1 MRNNIKKLLIL
12 IIFFIALFIPNA
24 YAANGFSVEDISVDS
39 KSGTIDVVDP
49 VLSSD
54 EVVSNIKFNQKDD
67 YVTFDVTIKNNESEA
82 YAINSITDNN
92 SNDKFVITYNYSTD
106 YIQPNET
113 TNIKITF
120 TYKETEK
127 NVDKV
132 DINDLVIKLSLVSEE
147 GEIKGDDIIINP
159 TTNDKIL
166 KYIMW
171 LVIAFVG
178 IVLSLYFV
186 KDKKIKSGLII
197 LCLSL
202 VFVPIAS
209 YANEEITLKLK
220 FTSIELVGEY
230 EDYEIQIKDKDGN
243 VIETRT
249 ITYGQ
254 KLGALTHDDITGYV
268 FDKYVDQNGNE
279 VTEDTIITGPISV
292 LLKYTANTYQV
303 SFNKNN
309 EYAEGSMSNQTFTYD
324 VEQALTTN
332 AFTYTGYHFVE
343 WNTTAAGTGNSYTD
357 GQAIKNLLTEG
368 SVELFAIWTENTDT
382 PYVVYHYQQQINGSY
397 LESDKDE
404 LTGTTGAVITPSV
417 KNYEGFTAPSTTTT
431 TISRFGNTEITYEYL
446 RNRYNLTIVHPEYV
460 EVDKSGTYYY
470 GEQVTLNAKTRA
482 GYTFDG
488 WSNGATTQEITV
500 TIGTSDISVE
510 PLYTANT
517 DTPYLVV
524 HKYETLNGGW
534 ETVNAPGTGTT
545 DTTIP
550 AALVSR
556 EGFTSPAQQNI
567 TITGDGEAS
576 ITYEYTRNQYTL
588 TIVHPEY
595 VEADKSGTYYYEEQ
609 VILNAINRAGY
620 TFDGWSNGATTQ
632 ETTITIG
639 TSNVSVEPLYT
650 ANTDTTYYVD
660 HKYETLNGDYVTE
673 TATETGTT
681 DTTVS
686 APVIPRTGFKTPS
699 LQQVTINGNGQSR
712 VEYVYDREEYTVTFN
727 TDGGSEVADQT
738 IIYGNKIT
746 KPTDPTKTGYTFDN
760 WYTDDTYSTVFN
772 FDTIITSDTTIYA
785 KYNINTYTVTFN
797 TDGGSTVPSQT
808 INSGGTVTRPTTDP
822 TKTGYVFDD
831 WYTTDQYTTKFDFE
845 NTAITEDTTIYA
857 KFDELK
863 TCADN
868 ENITRL
874 SENTCSNNEN
884 ITIGDGIVCR
894 RAVKLHE
901 ETCSQTDETYYCSG
915 AGYTTSGSKGTSTIT
930 YGSCGTSGT
939 LTSGDA
945 FTCDVNG
952 DGDFDEL
959 TERFYYVSDY
969 YDTSSKEFDTSTAV
983 LIYYNNITSGVS
995 CNKNTFAY
1003 DSSNENWH
1011 GPRTL
1016 VSQLPTTSQWSNVSL
1031 KSDTRAILAEY
1042 LSTHD
1047 SPTVAG
1053 GGTLP
1058 TDFSY
1063 EGYAARLLTA
1073 KELMSGCNL
1082 TEVGRKT
1089 TGELDSCNYIMENT
1103 RYAKSTI
1110 GNTGTWLETPYAF
1123 NSDTGW
1129 YEGGYYRSIRNGS
1142 TNNTNFGGVR
1152 PVIEVPKSKI
1162 EYGAGSV
1169 YTVTLNANGGSVN
1182 PTSITVNIGDTI
1194 GTLPTPTQTGKTFD
1208 GWYTNLTDGIKVDS
1222 TYVPEG
1228 NITLIAKWI
1237 GTICVKSTTLH
1248 TETCNSASGKGCR
1261 ANGYSSGDTIEYG
1274 NIIDS
1279 DTLKPGDAFDC
1290 NVDGSGYN
1298 QRFYYVTN
1306 NGDNAVLISYIT
1318 FSGDKGQSDI
1328 NVYYNY
1334 DTSLTLL
1341 PTTTQWSN
1349 LPVTFE
1355 IQTDDYRPARFI
1367 RLSEIED
1374 MTNKTYSELKTDGA
1388 LNGYEF
1394 LFENSLYSGI
1404 GERSTA
1410 WLEQESDGKRIRY
1423 RNDTR
1428 KLDEVTSD
1436 KYNTS
1441 NNCIKPIIE
1450 VPMNLINDQYIIR
1463 LNTNGGTLS
1472 GNSVIAIDKGDAIG
1486 TLPTPTKSDHQF
1498 IGWFTSSDYTT
1509 QIDSTYVPNGYET
1522 LYAGWSVNVEDST
1535 LEKDNFILS
1544 VGESDRIVINNINL
1558 VEPREFTSTDSTI
1571 ASVDSDGVIM
1581 ALSAGDTTITI
1592 TGLISNTTKTVNV
1605 KVHEVSNTFVVS
1617 FDTQGGDTVEDI
1629 EVTKNTAIGTLPSTG
1644 KVDFDFAG
1652 WYTDSTYSTEVT
1664 EETIITSDVTFV
1676 AKWIP
1681 VGTIAEIDGAFY
1693 STLSAAF
1700 ADVPIVN
1707 NPTGTDADKTT
1718 IKILKDFSSDKIDLT
1733 DSNKLNRYVILDLN
1747 NKTFTVTSGNAIDS
1761 NIKFLEI
1768 KNGTIA
1774 SDIAQGVVNVQ
1785 SNSTLHVSN
1794 ASIINTRSRQG
1805 VYNNG
1810 GTVVIKDNSYIEN
1823 KGDRAALHNLNNGV
1837 TTVLSGTIYSKNF
1850 NAILN
1855 ASGTVN
1861 IGEKDGIY
1869 DTDIIEVKSG
1879 SDATNNNQLGIKGN
1893 VNIYDG
1899 MIMGKKAA
1907 IENEDTVQDTE
1918 EGASKVTD
1926 SITEGTITYYRLYY
1940 SLTPTTYKVTLEPNG
1955 GTVSP
1960 NTLHVDK
1967 GQEIGNQLPTPTRGV
1982 YTFDGWYTNLT
1993 DGILVDEHTI
2003 PQGNETYVAKW
2014 HYEASTE
2021 IDNFNMTND
2030 VMTAYYNSIGTW
2042 KNDQSTFQANMD
2054 ANFNYY
2060 GCKCNE
2066 NTCSTSGTNLCDK
2079 PNGYDTG
2086 FTGQINVYDSSE
2098 ANKEKGSPVT
2108 YTTSDNGVIYNM
2120 IPGQTYYW
2128 ELDSDPQVHG
2138 LVKAE
2143 GNRRTLNINGVR
2155 NARDLGGLKVDTDGD
2170 GTVDG
2175 TLKYGI
2181 IFRGERLYSDTN
2193 NVTQLAKLGI
2203 NEEIDLR
2210 KSSEIP
2216 TTEAQ
2221 FPTDQF
2227 KHREIKHYQI
2237 DYQTQ
2242 YDNYK
2247 LSRDLVIEVMEDIIA
2262 GKKVYFHCR
2271 IGTDRTGTLAYILEG
2286 LLGVTEED
2294 MLEDYELSYFFGL
2307 VNRHRYYATDPN
2319 SSVSKDQKFVYMYN
2333 SINDDGG
2340 VYSWFVQ
2347 DCQTQ
2352 QERQNLDD
2360 LIQAFRD
2367 YMIE

>member
-1 MRNNIKKLLIL
+1 
-12 IIFFIALFIPNA
+12 
-24 YAANGFSVEDISVDS
+24 
-39 KSGTIDVVDP
+39 
-49 VLSSD
+49 
-54 EVVSNIKFNQKDD
+54 
-67 YVTFDVTIKNNESEA
+67 
-82 YAINSITDNN
+82 
-92 SNDKFVITYNYSTD
+92 
-106 YIQPNET
+106 
-113 TNIKITF
+113 
-120 TYKETEK
+120 
-127 NVDKV
+127 
-132 DINDLVIKLSLVSEE
+132 
-147 GEIKGDDIIINP
+147 
-159 TTNDKIL
+159 
-166 KYIMW
+166 
-171 LVIAFVG
+171 
-178 IVLSLYFV
+178 
-186 KDKKIKSGLII
+186 
-197 LCLSL
+197 
-202 VFVPIAS
+202 
-209 YANEEITLKLK
+209 
-220 FTSIELVGEY
+220 
-230 EDYEIQIKDKDGN
+230 
-243 VIETRT
+243 
-249 ITYGQ
+249 
-254 KLGALTHDDITGYV
+254 
-268 FDKYVDQNGNE
+268 
-279 VTEDTIITGPISV
+279 
-292 LLKYTANTYQV
+292 
-303 SFNKNN
+303 
-309 EYAEGSMSNQTFTYD
+309 
-324 VEQALTTN
+324 
-332 AFTYTGYHFVE
+332 
-343 WNTTAAGTGNSYTD
+343 
-357 GQAIKNLLTEG
+357 
-368 SVELFAIWTENTDT
+368 
-382 PYVVYHYQQQINGSY
+382 
-397 LESDKDE
+397 
-404 LTGTTGAVITPSV
+404 
-417 KNYEGFTAPSTTTT
+417 
-431 TISRFGNTEITYEYL
+431 
-446 RNRYNLTIVHPEYV
+446 
-460 EVDKSGTYYY
+460 
-470 GEQVTLNAKTRA
+470 
-482 GYTFDG
+482 
-488 WSNGATTQEITV
+488 
-500 TIGTSDISVE
+500 
-510 PLYTANT
+510 
-517 DTPYLVV
+517 
-524 HKYETLNGGW
+524 
-534 ETVNAPGTGTT
+534 
-545 DTTIP
+545 
-550 AALVSR
+550 
-556 EGFTSPAQQNI
+556 
-567 TITGDGEAS
+567 
-576 ITYEYTRNQYTL
+576 
-588 TIVHPEY
+588 
-595 VEADKSGTYYYEEQ
+595 
-609 VILNAINRAGY
+609 
-620 TFDGWSNGATTQ
+620 
-632 ETTITIG
+632 
-639 TSNVSVEPLYT
+639 
-650 ANTDTTYYVD
+650 
-660 HKYETLNGDYVTE
+660 
-673 TATETGTT
+673 
-681 DTTVS
+681 
-686 APVIPRTGFKTPS
+686 
-699 LQQVTINGNGQSR
+699 
-712 VEYVYDREEYTVTFN
+712 
-727 TDGGSEVADQT
+727 
-738 IIYGNKIT
+738 
-746 KPTDPTKTGYTFDN
+746 
-760 WYTDDTYSTVFN
+760 
-772 FDTIITSDTTIYA
+772 
-785 KYNINTYTVTFN
+785 
-797 TDGGSTVPSQT
+797 
-808 INSGGTVTRPTTDP
+808 
-822 TKTGYVFDD
+822 
-831 WYTTDQYTTKFDFE
+831 
-845 NTAITEDTTIYA
+845 
-857 KFDELK
+857 
-863 TCADN
+863 
-868 ENITRL
+868 
-874 SENTCSNNEN
+874 
-884 ITIGDGIVCR
+884 
-894 RAVKLHE
+894 
-901 ETCSQTDETYYCSG
+901 
-915 AGYTTSGSKGTSTIT
+915 
-930 YGSCGTSGT
+930 
-939 LTSGDA
+939 
-945 FTCDVNG
+945 
-952 DGDFDEL
+952 
-959 TERFYYVSDY
+959 
-969 YDTSSKEFDTSTAV
+969 
-983 LIYYNNITSGVS
+983 
-995 CNKNTFAY
+995 
-1003 DSSNENWH
+1003 
-1011 GPRTL
+1011 
-1016 VSQLPTTSQWSNVSL
+1016 
-1031 KSDTRAILAEY
+1031 
-1042 LSTHD
+1042 
-1047 SPTVAG
+1047 
-1053 GGTLP
+1053 
-1058 TDFSY
+1058 
-1063 EGYAARLLTA
+1063 
-1073 KELMSGCNL
+1073 
-1082 TEVGRKT
+1082 
-1089 TGELDSCNYIMENT
+1089 
-1103 RYAKSTI
+1103 
-1110 GNTGTWLETPYAF
+1110 
-1123 NSDTGW
+1123 
-1129 YEGGYYRSIRNGS
+1129 
-1142 TNNTNFGGVR
+1142 
-1152 PVIEVPKSKI
+1152 
-1162 EYGAGSV
+1162 
-1169 YTVTLNANGGSVN
+1169 
-1182 PTSITVNIGDTI
+1182 
-1194 GTLPTPTQTGKTFD
+1194 
-1208 GWYTNLTDGIKVDS
+1208 
-1222 TYVPEG
+1222 
-1228 NITLIAKWI
+1228 
-1237 GTICVKSTTLH
+1237 
-1248 TETCNSASGKGCR
+1248 
-1261 ANGYSSGDTIEYG
+1261 
-1274 NIIDS
+1274 
-1279 DTLKPGDAFDC
+1279 
-1290 NVDGSGYN
+1290 
-1298 QRFYYVTN
+1298 
-1306 NGDNAVLISYIT
+1306 
-1318 FSGDKGQSDI
+1318 
-1328 NVYYNY
+1328 
-1334 DTSLTLL
+1334 
-1341 PTTTQWSN
+1341 
-1349 LPVTFE
+1349 
-1355 IQTDDYRPARFI
+1355 
-1367 RLSEIED
+1367 
-1374 MTNKTYSELKTDGA
+1374 
-1388 LNGYEF
+1388 
-1394 LFENSLYSGI
+1394 
-1404 GERSTA
+1404 
-1410 WLEQESDGKRIRY
+1410 
-1423 RNDTR
+1423 
-1428 KLDEVTSD
+1428 
-1436 KYNTS
+1436 
-1441 NNCIKPIIE
+1441 
-1450 VPMNLINDQYIIR
+1450 
-1463 LNTNGGTLS
+1463 
-1472 GNSVIAIDKGDAIG
+1472 
-1486 TLPTPTKSDHQF
+1486 
-1498 IGWFTSSDYTT
+1498 
-1509 QIDSTYVPNGYET
+1509 
-1522 LYAGWSVNVEDST
+1522 
-1535 LEKDNFILS
+1535 
-1544 VGESDRIVINNINL
+1544 
-1558 VEPREFTSTDSTI
+1558 
-1571 ASVDSDGVIM
+1571 M